1 VLQRIF
7 VAAVRAMCATVAI
20 TAAVAGRAEAIP
32 VFANGQGVSCQT
44 CHTTFPGMT
53 RYGMMVMMSNF
64 QILDRRSQDQALP
77 VAVRMYVDGV
87 LGTGD
92 QKGYVQMSDLSLLAG
107 GFLGKDFSWYA
118 EQHVIDSGVI
128 GQTEQLWLSWNGLFG
143 GTNSLQVG
151 KFHTPFPFMP
161 AHAWTPSG
169 YLLAEQTTGQ
179 NDFNAAEARWGIA
192 FSGMSNEFMY
202 NASFLT
208 GSGPTSDALNY
219 NKNLNPRAY
228 DFNVSYGGMEIPWE
242 IGLVAMR
249 GDAPVLDPDSGD
261 FLFSDQWAR
270 QGAYLSY
277 QDSRWHFQT
286 MYYRGTDTQPDVDT
300 ANTTSNGFFFEAERD
315 FAKDHVLARYDVAS
329 GDSLDRQYIVD
340 LAHNFQPNL
349 AVIGEV
355 RMIPAQKPQ
364 ILFRLAYAGP
374 WENGRR
380 ILSNGHDVP
389 VGTETAVAPA
399 SPAPSAAPSN
409 GDANNGAQ
417 LVQSNGCA
425 GCHGAGLKGGRI
437 GPALFGIEHRM
448 TSDQI
453 ADFIV
458 HPRAPMPSFGFSTT
472 QVSDIVA
479 YLASLD
485 GGINNTAPI
494 VTFSPQAPV
503 DSATISVT
511 FPGTLPT
518 SVSVLPVMH
527 MGTGTHHTAM
537 VQLQPSPSDP
547 RTFTGRITFSM
558 GGPWIVQIEYDGRE
572 LDIPLNVGT

>member
-1 VLQRIF
+1 
-7 VAAVRAMCATVAI
+7 
-20 TAAVAGRAEAIP
+20 
-32 VFANGQGVSCQT
+32 
-44 CHTTFPGMT
+44 
-53 RYGMMVMMSNF
+53 
-64 QILDRRSQDQALP
+64 
-77 VAVRMYVDGV
+77 
-87 LGTGD
+87 
-92 QKGYVQMSDLSLLAG
+92 
-107 GFLGKDFSWYA
+107 
-118 EQHVIDSGVI
+118 
-128 GQTEQLWLSWNGLFG
+128 
-143 GTNSLQVG
+143 
-151 KFHTPFPFMP
+151 MP